1 MSTMNAAIIIPV
13 YNHEQRIAGVIRQ
26 TLALGLPV
34 FVVDDG
40 STDRT
45 AEIIKAIEGIT
56 VLHHCV
62 NQGKGAAILTG
73 FAAAVKK
80 KCDLAITI
88 DGDGQHTPE
97 DAGVLLSAAADGKR
111 CLVVGRRRGMEGGG
125 NVPWTSR
132 FGRKFSNFWVRV
144 SGGPAI
150 EDSQSGFRLYPLP
163 EAMQLGVRARRYQFE
178 VEILVKARQHGIE
191 IIEVPVQVVYQVK
204 GERVSHFRPW
214 VDFCRNSTTFSRLI
228 FARIFRMFRP

>member
-97 DAGVLLSAAADGKR
+97 DAETLLSAIADGKR
-111 CLVVGRRRGMEGGG
+111 CLVVGRRQGMEGG

-150 EDSQSGFRLYPLP
+150 EDSQS
-163 EAMQLGVRARRYQFE
+163 
-178 VEILVKARQHGIE
+178 
-191 IIEVPVQVVYQVK
+191 
-204 GERVSHFRPW
+204 
-214 VDFCRNSTTFSRLI
+214 
-228 FARIFRMFRP
+228 